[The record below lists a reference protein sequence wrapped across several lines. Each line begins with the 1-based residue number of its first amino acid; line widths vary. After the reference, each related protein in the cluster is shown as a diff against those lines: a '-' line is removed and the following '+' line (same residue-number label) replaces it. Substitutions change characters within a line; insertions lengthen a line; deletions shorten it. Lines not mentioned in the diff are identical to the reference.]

1 MPRRFL
7 EACST
12 SPAAALAAER
22 GGASRIE
29 LCRDLPC
36 GGLTPS
42 EADIREAV
50 ARCHIPVN
58 VLIRPRPGDFHY
70 NEAEISEMLA
80 SIRLCKEAGAHGVV
94 IGALGRDG
102 QVDTAA
108 MRKLI
113 AAARP
118 LSVTFHRAFDVCADP
133 EKALEDI
140 IALGC
145 DRLLTSG
152 HEADAYAGRFRLA
165 EIVRRAAGR
174 TVILAGC
181 GIRDWNID
189 EIAAASGAPEYHSSS
204 MTLFKSSPSE
214 VL

>member
-1 MPRRFL
+1 MPRFL

-12 SPAAALAAER
+12 SPAAAQEAER

-36 GGLTPS
+36 GGLTPE

-50 ARCHIPVN
+50 RRCRIPVN
-58 VLIRPRPGDFHY
+58 ILIRPRPGDFVY
-70 NEAEISEMLA
+70 SEAEIAAMVR
-80 SIRLCKEAGAHGVV
+80 SIHLCREIGAHGVV
-94 IGALGRDG
+94 IGALNKQG
-102 QVDTAA
+102 QVDSAA
-108 MRKLI
+108 MRTLI

-118 LSVTFHRAFDVCADP
+118 LSITFHRAFDVCAGP
-133 EKALEDI
+133 QAALEDI

-165 EIVRRAAGR
+165 ELVRQAAGR
-174 TVILAGC
+174 IVIMAGC
-181 GIRDWNID
+181 GIRDWNIA
-189 EIAAASGAPEYHSSS
+189 EIEAVSGAPEYHSSS
-204 MTLFKSSPSE
+204 MTLFRSSPSE

>member
-1 MPRRFL
+1 MPRFL
-7 EACST
+7 EACCT
-12 SPAAALAAER
+12 SPEAALAAQA

-36 GGLTPS
+36 GGLTPA
-42 EADIREAV
+42 EADIRAAV
-50 ARCHIPVN
+50 ERCRIPVN
-58 VLIRPRPGDFHY
+58 ILVRPRPGDFTY
-70 NEAEISEMLA
+70 SAAEIAEMVR
-80 SIRLCKEAGAHGVV
+80 SIGVCKEAGANGVV
-94 IGALGRDG
+94 VGALDRQGRVDG
-102 QVDTAA
+102 AA
-108 MRKLI
+108 MRTLI

-133 EKALEDI
+133 VEALEEL

-165 EIVRRAAGR
+165 EIVRQAAGR
-174 TVILAGC
+174 IVILAGC
-181 GIRDWNID
+181 GIREWNID
-189 EIAAASGAPEYHSSS
+189 AIAAACGAPEYHSSS

>member
-1 MPRRFL
+1 MPRFL
-7 EACST
+7 EACCT
-12 SPAAALAAER
+12 SPEAAVAAER

-36 GGLTPS
+36 GGLTPA

-50 ARCHIPVN
+50 ERCRIPVN
-58 VLIRPRPGDFHY
+58 VLVRPRPGDFTY
-70 NEAEISEMLA
+70 SAAEIAEMVR
-80 SIRLCKEAGAHGVV
+80 SIDACKKAGANGVV
-94 IGALGRDG
+94 IGALDRQGRVDG
-102 QVDTAA
+102 AA
-108 MRKLI
+108 MRTLI

-118 LSVTFHRAFDVCADP
+118 LSVTFHRAFDICADP
-133 EKALEDI
+133 AEALEEL

-165 EIVRRAAGR
+165 EIVRQAAGR
-174 TVILAGC
+174 IVILAGC
-181 GIRDWNID
+181 GIREWNID
-189 EIAAASGAPEYHSSS
+189 AIAAVSGAPEYHSSS

>member
-1 MPRRFL
+1 MPRFL
-7 EACST
+7 EACCT
-12 SPAAALAAER
+12 SPEAAVAAER

-36 GGLTPS
+36 GGLTPA

-50 ARCHIPVN
+50 ERCRIPVN
-58 VLIRPRPGDFHY
+58 VLVRPRPGDFTY
-70 NEAEISEMLA
+70 SAAEIAEMVR
-80 SIRLCKEAGAHGVV
+80 SIGACKEAGANGVV
-94 IGALGRDG
+94 IGALDRQGRVDG
-102 QVDTAA
+102 AA
-108 MRKLI
+108 MRTLI

-118 LSVTFHRAFDVCADP
+118 LSVTFHRAFDICADP
-133 EKALEDI
+133 AEALEEL

-165 EIVRRAAGR
+165 EIVRQAAGR
-174 TVILAGC
+174 IVILAGC
-181 GIRDWNID
+181 GIREWNID
-189 EIAAASGAPEYHSSS
+189 AIAAVSGAPEYHSSS

>member
-1 MPRRFL
+1 MPRFL
-7 EACST
+7 EACCT
-12 SPAAALAAER
+12 SPEAAVAAER

-36 GGLTPS
+36 GGLTPA

-50 ARCHIPVN
+50 ERCRIPVN
-58 VLIRPRPGDFHY
+58 VLVRPRPGDFTY
-70 NEAEISEMLA
+70 SAAEIAEMVR
-80 SIRLCKEAGAHGVV
+80 SIGACKEAGANGVV
-94 IGALGRDG
+94 IGALDRQGRVDG
-102 QVDTAA
+102 AA
-108 MRKLI
+108 MRTLI

-118 LSVTFHRAFDVCADP
+118 LSVTFHRAFDICAEP
-133 EKALEDI
+133 AEALEEL

-165 EIVRRAAGR
+165 EIVRQAAGR
-174 TVILAGC
+174 IVILAGC
-181 GIRDWNID
+181 GIREWNID
-189 EIAAASGAPEYHSSS
+189 EIAAVSGAPEYHSSS